1 MFAPTNHKP
10 PTKIMLRKLFKKT
23 PLAWRQLMKEKAR
36 LLVAIGGIAF
46 ADVLM
51 FFQLGMLDAL
61 YDSATNPH
69 RKLQGDL
76 LMINRQVKTL
86 IDMSSFPRAR
96 LQQTL
101 AYDEVESAYP
111 VYVDFAPWRNPNTYL
126 EKNILV
132 LGFDPIN
139 SAFDLSEAEG
149 NLDQLQML
157 NRVIFDRASRPEYGP
172 ISQLFL
178 TQGTIDAQVRDRVVQ
193 TIGLFQMGAS
203 FGADGNLIVSDSTFF
218 NLLHNR
224 NPTQVDIGIIQL
236 TSDADLT
243 KVQAQLKAGLPNDVE
258 VLTISEFIQLEVD
271 YWANQGT
278 GFIFNLGVFVGFFV
292 GIIIVYQILYSN
304 VSEHLPEYATLK
316 AMGYS
321 DRYLLNMLMQE
332 ALILAVLGFIPGFL
346 VSIGLYQ
353 VTYAATL
360 LATTMKTSRAV
371 IVLLLTIVMC
381 GISGAIAMRKLR
393 SADPADIF

>member
-1 MFAPTNHKP
+1 M
-10 PTKIMLRKLFKKT
+10 LFKKT

-36 LLVAIGGIAF
+36 LMVAIAGIAF

-69 RKLQGDL
+69 RKLKADL
-76 LMINRQVKTL
+76 VLINRQVKTL
-86 IDMSSFPRAR
+86 IDLSSFPRER

-101 AYDEVESAYP
+101 AYEGVASAYP
-111 VYVDFAPWRNPNTYL
+111 LYIAFANWRNPDTHL
-126 EKNILV
+126 EKSILMW
-132 LGFDPIN
+132 GFAPATP
-139 SAFDLSEAEG
+139 AFALPEIAQNQE
-149 NLDQLQML
+149 QLQML
-157 NRVIFDRASRPEYGP
+157 NRVLFDRASRPEYGAIP
-172 ISQLFL
+172 QLLAERGTLESQ
-178 TQGTIDAQVRDRVVQ
+178 VSDRLVETV
-193 TIGLFQMGAS
+193 GLFKMGAS

-218 NLLHNR
+218 HLNSDR
-224 NPTQVDIGIIQL
+224 NPTQVDIGLIQVAP
-236 TSDADLT
+236 DADLT
-243 KVQAQLKAGLPNDVE
+243 KIQAQLQAGLDDDVE
-258 VLTISEFIQLEVD
+258 ILTVPEFIQLEID

-321 DRYLLNMLMQE
+321 DRYLLIMLVQE
-332 ALILAVLGFIPGFL
+332 ALILAALGFLPGFL

-360 LATTMKTSRAV
+360 LEITMKNSRAV
-371 IVLLLTIVMC
+371 MVLLLTILMC
-381 GISGAIAMRKLR
+381 GTSAAISIGKLR

>member
-1 MFAPTNHKP
+1 MQ
-10 PTKIMLRKLFKKT
+10 KLFKKT

-61 YDSATNPH
+61 YDSTTNPH
-69 RKLQGDL
+69 QKLQGDL
-76 LMINRQVKTL
+76 VIINRQVTS
-86 IDMSSFPRAR
+86 IVDMSSFPRAR

-101 AYDEVESAYP
+101 AYDGVRSAYP
-111 VYVDFAPWRNPNTYL
+111 VYVGFAPWRNPNTRV
-126 EKNILV
+126 EKEILV
-132 LGFDPIN
+132 LGFDPVN
-139 SAFDLSEAEG
+139 PAFDLSEAEG
-149 NLDQLQML
+149 NLEQLQML
-157 NRVIFDRASRPEYGP
+157 NRVMFDRASRPEYGAIP
-172 ISQLFL
+172 HLWK
-178 TQGTIDAQVRDRVVQ
+178 TQGSLEVQVSDRVVQ

-203 FGADGNLIVSDSTFF
+203 FGADGNIIASDSTFF
-218 NLLHNR
+218 NLISDR
-224 NPTQVDIGIIQL
+224 NPTQVDIGLIHL
-236 TSDADLT
+236 ASDADLES
-243 KVQAQLKAGLPNDVE
+243 VKAELRSGLPNDVK
-258 VLTISEFIQLEVD
+258 VLTVPEYVQLEID
-271 YWANQGT
+271 HWASQGI

-321 DRYLLNMLMQE
+321 DRYLLIMLMQE
-332 ALILAVLGFIPGFL
+332 ALILAALGFMPGFV

-360 LATTMKTSRAV
+360 LETTMKTSRAAL
-371 IVLLLTIVMC
+371 VLLLTILMC
-381 GISGAIAMRKLR
+381 TISGAIAMRKLR